1 MAIRSILMPLSTS
14 GQTEERLRGALAV
27 ARCFG
32 AQLDILHAQ
41 ANPRR
46 FLPEEALRM
55 SMPAEVVK
63 QIEETSMQ
71 RADTEAN
78 RIRALLQRL
87 CREEGIALVDE
98 SDPEQPAPAVNWRVV
113 QGLRSE
119 LVAELGKV
127 SDLLI
132 IPQPSDRVPTATL
145 EAAILRSG
153 KPVLLMPR
161 TLTTFKAER
170 VLVAWNGSTEGAR
183 AVGLALPLL
192 RRASDVVIATGR
204 RETVSTPSPE
214 QLLAYLARQGIQAR
228 CQGFDNRH
236 SSTGSA
242 LLSFALQQQA
252 DLLVMGAFTH
262 RRLHEQL
269 FGGVTRHMVSA
280 ATLPV
285 LMAH

>member
-1 MAIRSILMPLSTS
+1 MAIRSILMPLSSS

-27 ARCFG
+27 ARYFG

-41 ANPRR
+41 ANPRQ
-46 FLPEEALRM
+46 FLPKEALHM

-63 QIEETSMQ
+63 QIEYTSMQ
-71 RADTEAN
+71 QAAAEAN
-78 RIRALLQRL
+78 QIRTLLQKL
-87 CREEGIALVDE
+87 CCEEGIVLVDGT
-98 SDPEQPAPAVNWRVV
+98 DVTQPVPVASWRVV

-132 IPQPSDRVPTATL
+132 IPQPRDGIPTATF

-153 KPVLLMPR
+153 RPVLLVPR
-161 TLTTFKAER
+161 TMSTFKAER
-170 VLVAWNGSTEGAR
+170 ILVAWNGSTEAAR

-192 RRASDVVIATGR
+192 QCASEVMIVTGNRAKACNPPPDKLKG
-204 RETVSTPSPE
+204 
-214 QLLAYLARQGIQAR
+214 YLARQGVQAC
-228 CQGFDNRH
+228 CQVLDNHH

-242 LLSFALQQQA
+242 LLSMANQKQT

-269 FGGVTRHMVSA
+269 FGGVTRHMVSNSP
-280 ATLPV
+280 LPV
-285 LMAH
+285 FMAH